1 MLVYADKYLKD
12 KSLASTPLTLVNGDD
27 SYLMSRVV
35 KRAESLCDAKAT
47 EFVKLYGDET
57 EAQEFF
63 SALESISFF
72 SSDKFVLLNYFNK
85 INSKSDRDKILQYL
99 AQGVPTNVSV
109 VITADKFDKRDKNC
123 AKLCKEHL
131 EVSCKKPYN
140 SGEVIKYL
148 KATGLKFTDEAL
160 QLFARSVELDYAQ
173 ISKECEKLFLLF
185 GKEETITAEAI
196 GKYLLGSR
204 EHSVFELQNCLG
216 DRKCGRALLFLEQI
230 LENGASGVMIVGVLF
245 RFFNI
250 LFKVVALRDKYN
262 DSEILA
268 NHLGEVHAYFRKDY
282 LAYGRKYSKK
292 EILQIFLL
300 LQKADRLLKS
310 SAINQRVVLRNIVVK
325 ICRRI
330 R

>member
-1 MLVYADKYLKD
+1 MLIYADKYLKD
-12 KSLASTPLTLVNGDD
+12 KTLVSAPLTLVNGDD
-27 SYLMSRVV
+27 TYLMDRVV

-47 EFVKLYGDET
+47 EFVRLYGDET
-57 EAQEFF
+57 VAQEFF

-72 SSDKFVLLNYFNK
+72 SSDKFVLLSYFNK
-85 INSKSDRDKILQYL
+85 IGSKSDKDNILQYL

-123 AKLCKEHL
+123 AKLCKDYL

-148 KATGLKFTDEAL
+148 KSTGLRFTDDAL
-160 QLFARSVELDYAQ
+160 QIFARSVELDYAQ

-185 GKEETITAEAI
+185 GKKEIITDEDI
-196 GKYLLGSR
+196 KKYLLGSR
-204 EHSVFELQNCLG
+204 EHSVFEMQNCLG
-216 DRKCGRALLFLEQI
+216 ERKCGKALLFLEQI
-230 LENGASGVMIVGVLF
+230 LENGVSGVMIVGVLF
-245 RFFNI
+245 KFFNA
-250 LFKVVALRDKYN
+250 LFKVVALSGKTSDA
-262 DSEILA
+262 EILA
-268 NHLGEVHAYFRKDY
+268 NHLGDVHAYYRKDY
-282 LAYGRKYSKK
+282 LQYGRRYTKK

-310 SAINQRVVLRNIVVK
+310 STINQRVVLRTIVVK